1 MEHTLQLVTCGT
13 CFLNLF
19 SVGLQVQKQ
28 FGTCVIPTRR
38 LPACLPACLPAAPIV
53 FAGKSKQDLKRRAST
68 GNWIA
73 DHVTFKEVMEYK
85 EEMGYR

>member
-1 MEHTLQLVTCGT
+1 MTMSPKKRVPAWARGEELHKQLKAQRQQDPDAIFQQHEKTCS
-13 CFLNLF
+13 LDE
-19 SVGLQVQKQ
+19 
-28 FGTCVIPTRR
+28 
-38 LPACLPACLPAAPIV
+38 V
-53 FAGKSKQDLKRRAST
+53 FANGKSKQDLKRRAST